1 MTDKNTDVAHK
12 VFETWNRT
20 WKEND
25 LEGFLAL
32 YDDNVV
38 LESPLFP
45 YLLEIEHGVITGK
58 EKLKEV
64 IEIAAKR
71 KPNYRN
77 FYVSNYFTDGKTII
91 WEYPRDTPEGEQM
104 DFMEVME
111 IENGLIIRHRI
122 YWGWLGV
129 NTIINDTYY
138 RATSD

>member
-1 MTDKNTDVAHK
+1 MEKDNTEIAHK
-12 VFETWNRT
+12 IFEDWNRT

-25 LEGFLAL
+25 IEGFLAL
-32 YDDNVV
+32 YADNVI

-45 YLLEIEHGVITGK
+45 HLLEIEKGIIVGK
-58 EKLKEV
+58 DALREV
-64 IEIAAKR
+64 IEMAAKR
-71 KPNYRN
+71 KPTNRN

-91 WEYPRDTPEGEQM
+91 WEYPRETPDGDQM

-129 NTIINDTYY
+129 KTIINDKYH
-138 RATSD
+138 R

>member
-1 MTDKNTDVAHK
+1 MKDTDIAHQI
-12 VFETWNRT
+12 FENWNRT

-32 YDDNVV
+32 YADDVV

-45 YLLEIEHGVITGK
+45 YLLGTERGIITGK
-58 EKLKEV
+58 EALQEV

-71 KPNYRN
+71 KPNFRN
-77 FYVSNYFTDGKTII
+77 FHVCNYFTDGKTII
-91 WEYPRDTPEGEQM
+91 WEYPRATPEGDQM

-111 IENGLIIRHRI
+111 IKKGLIIRHRI

-129 NTIINDTYY
+129 NTIINDTYN
-138 RATSD
+138 R